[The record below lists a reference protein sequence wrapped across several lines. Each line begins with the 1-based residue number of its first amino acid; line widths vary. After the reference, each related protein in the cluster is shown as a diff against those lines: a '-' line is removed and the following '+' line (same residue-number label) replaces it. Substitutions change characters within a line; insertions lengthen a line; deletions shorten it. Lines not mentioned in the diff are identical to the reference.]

1 MDINEYQSSIRNFVT
16 YPKEIG
22 VFYNLFEIS
31 AAFGDLSK
39 KVNETL
45 ISNKE
50 FDRNQSLR
58 LAISLGDILNAIS
71 NFALDIGVSMDEVIA
86 LNLKK
91 IAVLKELIQDENIE
105 KEKIR
110 QTMKKI
116 VPTYHEPEEV
126 NEIVKNSR
134 KELEE
139 KSKQSKTKDFIEKL
153 AKTNESKQ
161 LKTTV

>member
-1 MDINEYQSSIRNFVT
+1 MKLLNEFSYIKYIFLVLKGDFLKSPFLFSILYKKYGFMDINEYQSSIRNFVT

-22 VFYNLFEIS
+22 VFYNLFEMS

-58 LAISLGDILNAIS
+58 FAISLGDILNAIS

-91 IAVLKELIQDENIE
+91 IAVLKERQE
-105 KEKIR
+105 KEQNNKPI
-110 QTMKKI
+110 KL
-116 VPTYHEPEEV
+116 E
-126 NEIVKNSR
+126 NENR
-134 KELEE
+134 
-139 KSKQSKTKDFIEKL
+139 
-153 AKTNESKQ
+153 
-161 LKTTV
+161 

>member
-16 YPKEIG
+16 YPKERG
-22 VFYNLFEIS
+22 VIYNLFEMS

-45 ISNKE
+45 ISKKE

-91 IAVLKELIQDENIE
+91 IAVLKERQE
-105 KEKIR
+105 KEQNNKPI
-110 QTMKKI
+110 KL
-116 VPTYHEPEEV
+116 E
-126 NEIVKNSR
+126 NENR
-134 KELEE
+134 
-139 KSKQSKTKDFIEKL
+139 
-153 AKTNESKQ
+153 
-161 LKTTV
+161 

>member
-1 MDINEYQSSIRNFVT
+1 M
-16 YPKEIG
+16 
-22 VFYNLFEIS
+22 S

-91 IAVLKELIQDENIE
+91 IAVLKERQE
-105 KEKIR
+105 KEQNNKPI
-110 QTMKKI
+110 KL
-116 VPTYHEPEEV
+116 E
-126 NEIVKNSR
+126 NENR
-134 KELEE
+134 
-139 KSKQSKTKDFIEKL
+139 
-153 AKTNESKQ
+153 
-161 LKTTV
+161 

>member
-22 VFYNLFEIS
+22 VFYNLFEMS
-31 AAFGDLSK
+31 SAFGDLSK

-58 LAISLGDILNAIS
+58 FAISLGDILNAIS

-91 IAVLKELIQDENIE
+91 IAVLKERQE
-105 KEKIR
+105 KEQNNKPI
-110 QTMKKI
+110 KL
-116 VPTYHEPEEV
+116 E
-126 NEIVKNSR
+126 NEN
-134 KELEE
+134 L
-139 KSKQSKTKDFIEKL
+139 
-153 AKTNESKQ
+153 
-161 LKTTV
+161 